1 VIFWRFNYLR
11 GSSACWRPLRLVLE
25 ASSGDFERPGTG
37 TLASPP
43 QSGRHAT
50 MSSGNC
56 VCGQVRYESTEVPS
70 GVTACHCLECRKAFA
85 APYGPWFAVLNASL
99 TWSTRPDVIE
109 KTEIAERGYCSQCK
123 TAVTM
128 QYYLQP
134 ARISISAHTI
144 AIPLPVEEHLFLK
157 EKEEGY
163 ILPEDGASKYEAF
176 DPPFER
182 KLQEWKR
189 THRSQA
195 VGQ

>member
-1 VIFWRFNYLR
+1 MSL
-11 GSSACWRPLRLVLE
+11 GS
-25 ASSGDFERPGTG
+25 
-37 TLASPP
+37 
-43 QSGRHAT
+43 
-50 MSSGNC
+50 C
-56 VCGQVRYESTEVPS
+56 VCGKVRYESTEVPS
-70 GVTACHCLECRKAFA
+70 GVTACHCLACRKAFA

-99 TWSTRPDVIE
+99 TWSTKPDVIE

-134 ARISISAHTI
+134 ARISISAHTT
-144 AIPLPVEEHLFLK
+144 AIPLPVVEHLFLE

-163 ILPEDGASKYEAF
+163 ILPEDGAARYEAF

-189 THRSQA
+189 THGSQT